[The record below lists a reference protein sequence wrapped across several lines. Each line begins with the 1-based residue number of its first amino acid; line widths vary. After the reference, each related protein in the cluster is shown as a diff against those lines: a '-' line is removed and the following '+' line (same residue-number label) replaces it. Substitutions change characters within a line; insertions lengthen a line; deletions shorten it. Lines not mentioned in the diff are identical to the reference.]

1 VKADQLRFED
11 IPLPEL
17 VQQAQRAKTILQPTG
32 EPIPED
38 PSGVAGSRSDE
49 LIRRAVA
56 AAESRVIRRAIEA
69 ARRAQ
74 QQRLFASL
82 GRR

>member
-1 VKADQLRFED
+1 VKADQLRLEC

-17 VQQAQRAKTILQPTG
+17 VQQAQRANTVLQPTG
-32 EPIPED
+32 EPIAED
-38 PSGVAGSRSDE
+38 LCGVAESRSDE

-69 ARRAQ
+69 AKRAQ